1 MLCSYFEGYFS
12 NIKVVNMYYML
23 GDGVLYS
30 QQLRYIS
37 PAGLDCLDKMVDWDR
52 DTVYP
57 DLYRIAYSLLQWDT
71 LAPQLGLNH
80 IDVADIK
87 QDYHTAK
94 EQR

>member
-1 MLCSYFEGYFS
+1 
-12 NIKVVNMYYML
+12 MYYML

-30 QQLRYIS
+30 QQLKRIS
-37 PAGLDCLDKMVDWDR
+37 PAGLHTLDKMVDWDR
-52 DTVYP
+52 DSVYP

-71 LAPQLGLNH
+71 LAPRLGLNH

-87 QDYHTAK
+87 QDYRTAK